1 MNTPK
6 KVGMISLGCAKNLVD
21 SEVMLGMLKKDGYEI
36 EPRENSADILIVNT
50 CAFIDASENESRQT
64 IQDVCEKNPDKTIF
78 VTGCLVQKFK
88 EKLEDDFPQVQA
100 FLGSGEFY
108 KLPQLLKSI
117 YETKESAAET
127 FKRTD
132 AGIPLYVYDENAPRV
147 LSTPS
152 HTAYVKISEGCNNPC
167 TFCIIPKLRG
177 KHRSRTIESLVN
189 EARNLAKQGVKE
201 INLIGQDTTYYG
213 KDLYGEFKLRELL
226 KQLCAVN
233 GLKWVRLLYAYPLHF
248 SDDMLNIFPENEK
261 LCAYLDMPMQ
271 HSHPEILARMGRQG
285 SYESG
290 IKILMRLREINPEIC
305 FRTTFIV
312 GFPGETE
319 KHFKHL
325 KNFVREIQFDKVG
338 VFQYSHERQA
348 ASADYNEL
356 VPKEIM
362 EERFHELMTLQQK
375 ISKKKN
381 NRLIGKT
388 FDVLVEG
395 KKEDVF
401 YGRSYREA
409 PEIDGLVFV
418 QSNGNGDSVQGAACR
433 NTSSLKLS
441 TGSFVPV
448 KIHAA
453 FEYDLMGKTT

>member
-21 SEVMLGMLKKDGYEI
+21 SEVMLGMLKKEGYAI
-36 EPRENSADILIVNT
+36 ESREDAADILIVNT

-64 IQDVCEKNPDKTIF
+64 IQDVCEKNPGKKIF

-108 KLPQLLKSI
+108 KLPQLLKNI
-117 YETKESAAET
+117 YEAKETASET

-132 AGIPLYVYDENAPRV
+132 AGIPLYVYDENTPRV

-152 HTAYVKISEGCNNPC
+152 YTAYIKISEGCNNPC

-189 EARNLAKQGVKE
+189 EARQLAAQGVKE
-201 INLIGQDTTYYG
+201 INLIGQDTTFYG
-213 KDLYGEFKLRELL
+213 KDLYGEFKLRDLL
-226 KQLCAVN
+226 RQLCAVD
-233 GLKWVRLLYAYPLHF
+233 GISWVRLLYTYPLHF
-248 SDDMLNIFPENEK
+248 SNDMLNMFSENEK

-290 IKILMRLREINPEIC
+290 MKILMRLREINPEIC

-325 KNFVREIQFDKVG
+325 KNFTRDMQFDKVG

-348 ASADYNEL
+348 TSADYTEL
-356 VPKEIM
+356 VPYEVKQ
-362 EERFHELMTLQQK
+362 ERFHELMSLQQK
-375 ISKKKN
+375 ISRKRNKE
-381 NRLIGKT
+381 LIGKT

-409 PEIDGLVFV
+409 PEIDGFVFV
-418 QSNGNGDSVQGAACR
+418 QYQNGNGNGHALCAG
-433 NTSSLKLS
+433 N
-441 TGSFVPV
+441 FVSV

-453 FEYDLMGKTT
+453 FEYDLMGKTI

>member
-6 KVGMISLGCAKNLVD
+6 KVGIISLGCAKNLVD
-21 SEVMLGMLKKDGYEI
+21 SEVMLGMLKKEGYEI
-36 EPRENSADILIVNT
+36 ESREDTADILIVNT
-50 CAFIDASENESRQT
+50 CAFIDASENESRNT
-64 IQDVCEKNPDKTIF
+64 IRDVCEKNPGKKIF

-88 EKLEDDFPQVQA
+88 EKLEEDFPQVQA

-108 KLPQLLKSI
+108 KLPQLLRNI
-117 YETKESAAET
+117 YETKESRAQT
-127 FKRTD
+127 FKKTD
-132 AGIPLYVYDENAPRV
+132 AGIPLFVYDENTPRI

-152 HTAYVKISEGCNNPC
+152 HTAYIKISEGCNNPC

-177 KHRSRTIESLVN
+177 KHRSRAMESLVS
-189 EARNLAKQGVKE
+189 EAQNLASQGVKE

-213 KDLYGEFKLRELL
+213 KDLYGGFKLRELL
-226 KQLCAVN
+226 KKLCAVD
-233 GLKWVRLLYAYPLHF
+233 GLQWVRLLYTYPLHF
-248 SDDMLNIFPENEK
+248 SDDMLNIFSENEK

-271 HSHPEILARMGRQG
+271 HSHPEILARMGREG
-285 SYESG
+285 SYERG
-290 IKILMRLREINPEIC
+290 MHIFKKLRETNPDIC
-305 FRTTFIV
+305 LRTTFIV

-325 KNFVREIQFDKVG
+325 KNFAREIQFDKVG

-348 ASADYNEL
+348 ASADYAEL
-356 VPKEIM
+356 VPAAVVD
-362 EERFHELMTLQQK
+362 ERFHELMTLQQK
-375 ISKKKN
+375 ISRMKN

-418 QSNGNGDSVQGAACR
+418 QSQNGNGNGHGKGIT
-433 NTSSLKLS
+433 N
-441 TGSFVPV
+441 GNFVPV

-453 FEYDLMGKTT
+453 FEYDLLGKII